1 MPGINQHTGSAVP
14 LNQANVDTDQIIPK
28 QFLTAVTR
36 SGYGKHLFHDWRY
49 LDQHE
54 QVPNPDF
61 VLNNPQ
67 YQGASILLT
76 RENFGC
82 GSSREHAPWAL
93 DDYGFKVVI
102 GTSFADIFYGNCINN
117 QLLPVQLSSAQMD
130 ELFNLVESD
139 STAQITVNLEEQKV
153 RSGDLS
159 FSFDIAQQHKTNLL
173 KGLDAI
179 GQTLELEANISAFE
193 NNLPQWQR
201 TKRIFIIDKKPS

>member
-1 MPGINQHTGSAVP
+1 MITTGINIHTGSAMP

-28 QFLTAVTR
+28 QFLTSVSR

-61 VLNNPQ
+61 VFNKARH
-67 YQGASILLT
+67 QGASVLLT

-82 GSSREHAPWAL
+82 GSSREHAPWSL

-102 GTSFADIFYGNCINN
+102 ATGFADIFYGNCINN
-117 QLLPVQLSSAQMD
+117 QLLPVQLTSEQMD
-130 ELFNLVESD
+130 QLFAAVETD
-139 STAQITVNLEEQKV
+139 AKAQITVNLQDQSVIINE
-153 RSGDLS
+153 LN
-159 FSFDIAQQHKTNLL
+159 FSFNIAEQHKTNLL

-179 GQTLELEANISAFE
+179 GQTLELDAQITEFE
-193 NNLPQWQR
+193 NSLPQWQR
-201 TKRIFIIDKKPS
+201 A

>member
-1 MPGINQHTGSAVP
+1 MTTGINIHTGSAMP

-28 QFLTAVTR
+28 QFLTAVTK

-61 VLNNPQ
+61 VLNKPQ
-67 YQGASILLT
+67 YQGASVLLT

-82 GSSREHAPWAL
+82 GSSREHAPWSL
-93 DDYGFKVVI
+93 DDYGFKVVV

-117 QLLPVQLSSAQMD
+117 QLLPVQLTSSKMD
-130 ELFNLVESD
+130 QLFDLVEKDAS
-139 STAQITVNLEEQKV
+139 AQITINLEQQKV
-153 RSGDLS
+153 SVGELS
-159 FSFDIAQQHKTNLL
+159 FTFDIAEQHKTNLL

-179 GQTLELEANISAFE
+179 GQTLELNDKITEFE
-193 NNLPQWQR
+193 NNLPEWQ
-201 TKRIFIIDKKPS
+201 KA

>member
-1 MPGINQHTGSAVP
+1 MTNTGINIHTGTAMP

-61 VLNNPQ
+61 VFNQ
-67 YQGASILLT
+67 AQHQGASVLLT

-82 GSSREHAPWAL
+82 GSSREHAPWSL

-102 GTSFADIFYGNCINN
+102 ATSFADIFYDNCINN
-117 QLLPVQLSSAQMD
+117 QLLPVQLASENMD
-130 ELFNLVESD
+130 QLFAVVEKDASVR
-139 STAQITVNLEEQKV
+139 ITVNLQEQTV
-153 RSGDLS
+153 NVNDLC
-159 FSFDIAQQHKTNLL
+159 FSFEMAEQHKNNLL

-179 GQTLELEANISAFE
+179 GQTLELDAEITAFE
-193 NNLPQWQR
+193 NNMPQWQ
-201 TKRIFIIDKKPS
+201 KA

>member
-1 MPGINQHTGSAVP
+1 MTTTGINIHKGSAMP

-61 VLNNPQ
+61 VFNKAQ
-67 YQGASILLT
+67 HQGASVLLT

-82 GSSREHAPWAL
+82 GSSREHAPWSL

-117 QLLPVQLSSAQMD
+117 QLLPVQLTSEQMD
-130 ELFNLVESD
+130 QLFAAVATD
-139 STAQITVNLEEQKV
+139 AKAQITVNLQDQSV
-153 RSGDLS
+153 IVNDLS
-159 FSFDIAQQHKTNLL
+159 FSFVIAEQHKNNLL

-179 GQTLELEANISAFE
+179 GQTLELDAQITEFE
-193 NNLPQWQR
+193 NNLPKWQR
-201 TKRIFIIDKKPS
+201 A